1 MLKSARGRPPLELAK
16 KKRAHLLKVA
26 FDEFVRKGFHGAS
39 IDGIATLA
47 GFSRTTIYA
56 LYSDKETL
64 FREVVSHSADRYATH
79 FLDLASDRRA
89 PDIVLKETAK
99 KMYRHFMTTPNRNM
113 LRLCIAECESFPD
126 LARQVRET
134 MLSHAFTGLRGYFES
149 LHAEGVAD
157 IRDSAAAV
165 TLFNVMTLGSLK
177 PLLIPT
183 SKYDAREAARIEWS
197 VDVFMNG
204 CFLRKK

>member
-1 MLKSARGRPPLELAK
+1 MLRNIRGRPPLELAR
-16 KKRAHLLKVA
+16 KKRAHLLDVA
-26 FDEFVRKGFHGAS
+26 FDEFVRKGFHGAT
-39 IDGIATLA
+39 IDGIATAA
-47 GFSRTTIYA
+47 GISRTTIYA
-56 LYSDKETL
+56 LYSDKQTL
-64 FREVVSHSADRYATH
+64 FQEVVGHSADRYATQ
-79 FLDLASDRRA
+79 FVDLNSDPRA

-99 KMYRHFMTTPNRNM
+99 KMFRHFITTPNVRM

-134 MLSHAFTGLRGYFES
+134 MLSHAFKGLRAYFER

-157 IRDSAAAV
+157 IEDSAAAV

-183 SKYDAREAARIEWS
+183 SKYDRKEAARIDWA

-204 CFLRKK
+204 CFRSQK